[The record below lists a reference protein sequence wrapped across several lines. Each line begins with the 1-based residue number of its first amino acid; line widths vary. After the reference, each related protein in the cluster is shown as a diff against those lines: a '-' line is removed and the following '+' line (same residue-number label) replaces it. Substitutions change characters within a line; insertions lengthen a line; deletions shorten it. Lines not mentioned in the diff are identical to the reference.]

1 MQKQVLDLRFR
12 LLGQLGDIAT
22 RVDEIL
28 GEDELNIHQMAD
40 LLRYAQTYE
49 CLSAAYSNIV
59 RE

>member
-1 MQKQVLDLRFR
+1 MQKQVFDLRFR
-12 LLGQLGDIAT
+12 LLSQLGDIAT

-49 CLSAAYSNIV
+49 CLSSAYSNII